1 MWKPNV
7 CQAFGWYGLV
17 SACACAFQCGW
28 CGCSVVGLGSVGVT
42 LGIFLV
48 LCVLCCVG
56 GSDSACWQELMD
68 DGISSRYIF
77 LFMLLLISFLVIGL
91 SIKALCYSPPQMLT
105 VSGGDYSGVEQVA
118 REPLILASSGTK

>member
-1 MWKPNV
+1 M
-7 CQAFGWYGLV
+7 
-17 SACACAFQCGW
+17 
-28 CGCSVVGLGSVGVT
+28 VGLGSVGVT

-68 DGISSRYIF
+68 DGTSSRYIF

-91 SIKALCYSPPQMLT
+91 SIKALSYSPPQMLT
-105 VSGGDYSGVEQVA
+105 VSGADYSGVEQVA
-118 REPLILASSGTK
+118 GEPLIVASNGTK